1 VLADD
6 NTTKESGICCETAVA
21 STHLCCCCHQSLLFQ
36 SPCTGTEQSGQR
48 LLWLLLATQ
57 DMGASQSSVCQVETE
72 AAGPLARV
80 GAGLGSS
87 LTSTLDL
94 FQGEVLRQTRSY
106 KEIAGLSYEE
116 FLDYIQDLNEI
127 SSHFLDAN
135 GKQLV
140 FAVKKGT
147 DSTALWKGTVRVAC
161 VKVEASTKA
170 VDSYRLLTL
179 KQFLS
184 VFKSLQTQT
193 AAIKDSPSSPDS
205 SEPSS
210 PLKRDGAAKTPPHRL
225 IALNLRVLSREMELQ
240 KTLQGNL
247 DPFSSRPQCFS
258 TTLSTPRQL
267 CSKAPRLRS
276 VAFASRGNRM

>member
-1 VLADD
+1 
-6 NTTKESGICCETAVA
+6 
-21 STHLCCCCHQSLLFQ
+21 
-36 SPCTGTEQSGQR
+36 
-48 LLWLLLATQ
+48 
-57 DMGASQSSVCQVETE
+57 MGASQSSVCQVETE
-72 AAGPLARV
+72 ACGPLARV

-94 FQGEVLRQTRSY
+94 VQGEVLRQTRSY

-116 FLDYIQDLNEI
+116 FLDYVQDLNEI

-193 AAIKDSPSSPDS
+193 AAIKDSTSSPDS

-210 PLKRDGAAKTPPHRL
+210 PAKQDGTSQSPRKPRPLLVSASMFLDDALDSPALLEGTSLEECCVCLERKPDVILPCAHSYCLPCIEQWNVNHKTCPVCRETVQSTDDGWVISDGPDSID
-225 IALNLRVLSREMELQ
+225 IATEIQKSLMEIA
-240 KTLQGNL
+240 
-247 DPFSSRPQCFS
+247 
-258 TTLSTPRQL
+258 STP
-267 CSKAPRLRS
+267 
-276 VAFASRGNRM
+276 

>member
-1 VLADD
+1 
-6 NTTKESGICCETAVA
+6 
-21 STHLCCCCHQSLLFQ
+21 
-36 SPCTGTEQSGQR
+36 
-48 LLWLLLATQ
+48 
-57 DMGASQSSVCQVETE
+57 MGASQSSVCQVETE

-210 PLKRDGAAKTPPHRL
+210 PVKGDGAAASCSLRKPRPLLISASMFLDDALDSPALLEGTSLEECCVCLERKPDVILPCAHSYCLPCIEQWNVNHKTCPVCRETVQSTDDGWVISDGPDSL
-225 IALNLRVLSREMELQ
+225 DIATEIQKSLMEIA
-240 KTLQGNL
+240 
-247 DPFSSRPQCFS
+247 
-258 TTLSTPRQL
+258 STP
-267 CSKAPRLRS
+267 
-276 VAFASRGNRM
+276 